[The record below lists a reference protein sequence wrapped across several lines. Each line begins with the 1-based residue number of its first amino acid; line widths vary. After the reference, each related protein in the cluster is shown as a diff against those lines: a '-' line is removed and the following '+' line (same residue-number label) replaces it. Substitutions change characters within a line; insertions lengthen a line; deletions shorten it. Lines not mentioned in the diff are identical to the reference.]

1 MVTLV
6 EEAMS
11 PEQKRLAE
19 KHKAVRCTCPAF
31 MPVDVAPKFVP
42 HPDQIYKNMYFKYF
56 AVEAEM
62 SSFADERRKA
72 GDKVDCTTRPDG
84 SFSACVFE
92 R

>member
-1 MVTLV
+1 MTKK
-6 EEAMS
+6 
-11 PEQKRLAE
+11 EQERLAE

-31 MPVDVAPKFVP
+31 KPVGVLPPFVP
-42 HPDQIYKNMYFKYF
+42 HPDQIFKNMYFKYF

-62 SSFADERRKA
+62 NSFAAERREA
-72 GDKVDCTTRPDG
+72 GDKVTCTTRPDG